1 MKFLNGIYLNGI
13 YRTMLKGMH
22 KGAFK
27 SLVHDIC
34 MYSIIL
40 FLSLITMWQLYTLN
54 PYIRGI

>member
-1 MKFLNGIYLNGI
+1 MKFLNGI